1 MRKIKNQELLNT
13 YKALIFDLGK
23 VIFEVTFEMAY
34 AYWGSLAK
42 LDSETVRKRFR
53 FDEAYDLFSAN
64 ELTEEEYAKHVSGL
78 IGIELTVE
86 DFAMGWNRIYLDAF
100 PGIEKTLIKL
110 KENYRLVA
118 LTNTNATHTRVW
130 PAKYADA
137 LQHFEKIFSSH
148 EIGIIKPETKSF
160 TIVLDYLQLSPGE
173 TIFLDDTVANVIGAE
188 QLGIKGIVVTSTTQM
203 ITDLQKE
210 GIQF

>member
-1 MRKIKNQELLNT
+1 MNK

-42 LDSETVRKRFR
+42 LNSEIIRKRFR
-53 FDEAYDLFSAN
+53 FDLAYDQFSEN
-64 ELTEEEYAKHVSGL
+64 KLTEQQYAKHVSDL
-78 IGIELTVE
+78 IGVELTVE
-86 DFAMGWNRIYLDAF
+86 DFATGWNKIYLDAF

-110 KENYRLVA
+110 KQNYRLVA
-118 LTNTNATHTRVW
+118 LTNTNATHARVW
-130 PAKYADA
+130 PARYEDE

-148 EIGIIKPETKSF
+148 ETGVRKPEVKAY
-160 TIVLDYLQLSPGE
+160 TIVLNYLELAPQE
-173 TIFLDDTVANVIGAE
+173 VIFLDDTIPNIIGAE
-188 QLGIKGIVVTSTTQM
+188 AIGIKSITVKSSSQM
-203 ITDLQKE
+203 INDLQKE